1 MNYLKESMAFYDFAE
16 LNQMST
22 GQIALWHALLD
33 VNNKSKWQEWFT
45 VANIALQLHSGL
57 SESGIKAARNKLK
70 QLGLIDF
77 KPRGTKATAYHLKS
91 LTSQDSSE
99 DNVVPSNGDSSG
111 VSVGVNSVVR
121 TGVRTGVSNGSSSAL
136 VKRNE
141 KKRNETITSDKS
153 KMTSHKKPV
162 RKFADNSAELK
173 LTRYLFSKIKANYP
187 SHKPL
192 TEAQEQKWADNVRL
206 MIERDGRTPRQIYD
220 VINWCQSDSFW
231 RQNILSTAKLRKQ
244 FDNLVPK
251 MQARSR
257 PTEFSQSKRVYD

>member
-91 LTSQDSSE
+91 LTSQESSE
-99 DNVVPSNGDSSG
+99 DSSG
-111 VSVGVNSVVR
+111 VSVGINSVVK
-121 TGVRTGVSNGSSSAL
+121 TGASDGSSSAL

-141 KKRNETITSDKS
+141 TKRNETITSDKS
-153 KMTSHKKPV
+153 KTTSHKKRV
-162 RKFADNSAELK
+162 RKFADGSVELK
-173 LTRYLFSKIKANYP
+173 LTRYLFSKIRANYP
-187 SHKPL
+187 SHKLL

-206 MIERDGRTPRQIYD
+206 MIECDGRTPRQIYD
-220 VINWCQSDSFW
+220 VINW
-231 RQNILSTAKLRKQ
+231 
-244 FDNLVPK
+244 
-251 MQARSR
+251 
-257 PTEFSQSKRVYD
+257 

>member
-1 MNYLKESMAFYDFAE
+1 MNYLKESMAFYDFVE

-99 DNVVPSNGDSSG
+99 DSTTPSSG
-111 VSVGVNSVVR
+111 VSVGVNSVVKA
-121 TGVRTGVSNGSSSAL
+121 GVSNGSSSAL

-141 KKRNETITSDKS
+141 TKRNETITSDKS
-153 KMTSHKKPV
+153 KTTSHKKHV
-162 RKFADNSAELK
+162 RKFADGSVELK
-173 LTRYLFSKIKANYP
+173 LTRYLFSKIRANYP
-187 SHKPL
+187 SHKLL

-206 MIERDGRTPRQIYD
+206 MIECDGRTPRQIYD

-244 FDNLVPK
+244 FDSLVPK
-251 MQARSR
+251 MQAQLR
-257 PTEFSQSKRVYD
+257 PQEFSQPKRVYD

>member
-91 LTSQDSSE
+91 LTSQESSE
-99 DNVVPSNGDSSG
+99 DSSG
-111 VSVGVNSVVR
+111 VSVGINSVVK
-121 TGVRTGVSNGSSSAL
+121 TGASDGSSSAL

-141 KKRNETITSDKS
+141 TKRNETITSDKS
-153 KMTSHKKPV
+153 KTTSHKKRV
-162 RKFADNSAELK
+162 RKFAEDSTEMK
-173 LTRYLFSKIKANYP
+173 LALYLFAKIKQNNP
-187 SHKPL
+187 EHKSL
-192 TEAQEQKWADNVRL
+192 TDSQKQKWADSIRL
-206 MIERDGRTPRQIYD
+206 MIERDKRTPQQIHNMID
-220 VINWCQSDSFW
+220 WCQADDFW
-231 RQNILSTAKLRKQ
+231 KQNILSTAKLRKQ
-244 FDNLVPK
+244 YDTMRPK
-251 MQARSR
+251 AKAEWERRGIPPSGSAKVTDDPWFNR
-257 PTEFSQSKRVYD
+257 KKA

>member
-99 DNVVPSNGDSSG
+99 DNAVPSSG
-111 VSVGVNSVVR
+111 VSVGVSSV
-121 TGVRTGVSNGSSSAL
+121 VRTGVSNGSSSAL

-141 KKRNETITSDKS
+141 TKRNETITSDKS
-153 KMTSHKKPV
+153 KTTSHKKHV

-173 LTRYLFSKIKANYP
+173 LTRYLFNKIKANYP

-231 RQNILSTAKLRKQ
+231 RQNILSTAKLRW
-244 FDNLVPK
+244 
-251 MQARSR
+251 S
-257 PTEFSQSKRVYD
+257 